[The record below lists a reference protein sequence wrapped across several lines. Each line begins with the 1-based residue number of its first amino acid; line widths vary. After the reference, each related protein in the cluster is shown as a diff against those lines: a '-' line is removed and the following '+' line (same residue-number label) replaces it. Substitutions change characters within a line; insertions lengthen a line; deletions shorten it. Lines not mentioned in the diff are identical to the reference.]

1 MRDALRVL
9 VLLVVVLV
17 LGSGCAMGPDYAR
30 PAMEVPEEF
39 VQPAAPDSSSA
50 NLPWWDLF
58 QDAELDTLLRTAL
71 VQNKDLKIAL
81 ARIDEARAVLGISR
95 ADQFP
100 SIDYS
105 GTAVRGKTSEEVIRN
120 VGGSHTNFFALG
132 AQLFYEADLWGRYRR
147 ATESSR
153 AVLLSTE
160 YAATNV
166 TISLVAN
173 VASTY
178 FLLRDLDAR
187 YAIARQ
193 TLASRQEALVLM
205 RNKFAGGVIPEL
217 DVHQAEIQEAI
228 AAAAVPELEAQ
239 VVQTE
244 NGLSILLGRTPGP
257 IVRGLTLTEQVMPPE
272 IPAGLPVDLLE
283 RRPDVRASE
292 EALHAQTARIGVA
305 QAARLPSISL
315 TGAGGVESSDIDQF
329 FTQGASFWNIG
340 ANLFGP
346 LLDFGKRRSA
356 VEVERARTEQ
366 AVAFYEQSVLQALR
380 EVEDALIAA
389 RTSRERYRALQRQ
402 VVAAQST
409 VRLAQLRY
417 DGGVTSYLE
426 VLDSERTLFDSQ
438 LSESQALQQQLV
450 SIVQLYKALG
460 GGWQIPEP
468 EDQAAAADTTS
479 NHESSNEEGP

>member
-1 MRDALRVL
+1 
-9 VLLVVVLV
+9 
-17 LGSGCAMGPDYAR
+17 MGPDYAR

-468 EDQAAAADTTS
+468 EDQ
-479 NHESSNEEGP
+479 

>member
-1 MRDALRVL
+1 
-9 VLLVVVLV
+9 
-17 LGSGCAMGPDYAR
+17 
-30 PAMEVPEEF
+30 
-39 VQPAAPDSSSA
+39 
-50 NLPWWDLF
+50 
-58 QDAELDTLLRTAL
+58 
-71 VQNKDLKIAL
+71 
-81 ARIDEARAVLGISR
+81 
-95 ADQFP
+95 
-100 SIDYS
+100 
-105 GTAVRGKTSEEVIRN
+105 
-120 VGGSHTNFFALG
+120 
-132 AQLFYEADLWGRYRR
+132 
-147 ATESSR
+147 
-153 AVLLSTE
+153 
-160 YAATNV
+160 
-166 TISLVAN
+166 
-173 VASTY
+173 
-178 FLLRDLDAR
+178 
-187 YAIARQ
+187 
-193 TLASRQEALVLM
+193 
-205 RNKFAGGVIPEL
+205 
-217 DVHQAEIQEAI
+217 
-228 AAAAVPELEAQ
+228 
-239 VVQTE
+239 
-244 NGLSILLGRTPGP
+244 
-257 IVRGLTLTEQVMPPE
+257 MPPE

>member
-1 MRDALRVL
+1 MRRGLSLL
-9 VLLVVVLV
+9 VLALTA
-17 LGSGCAMGPDYAR
+17 SGCAVGPKYVR
-30 PAMEVPEEF
+30 PEMEVPEGY
-39 VQPAAPDSSSA
+39 VQPASPESTAAA

-58 QDAELDTLLRTAL
+58 QDAQLDTLLRTAL
-71 VQNKDLKIAL
+71 AENKDLKISM
-81 ARIDEARAVLGISR
+81 ARIDEARAALGISR

-100 SIDYS
+100 SIQYS
-105 GTAVRGKTSEEVIRN
+105 GAAARGKTSEEVVRG
-120 VGGSHTNFFALG
+120 VGGSTTNHFNLG
-132 AQLFYEADLWGRYRR
+132 ADRFYEADLWGKYRR

-153 AVLLSTE
+153 AALLSTE

-187 YAIARQ
+187 LEIARQ
-193 TLASRQEALVLM
+193 TLVSRQDALKLM
-205 RNKFAGGVIPEL
+205 RDKFEGGIIPEL

-239 VVQTE
+239 MVQTQ
-244 NGLSILLGRTPGP
+244 NALSILLGHPPGP
-257 IVRGLTLTEQVMPPE
+257 IVRGLTLEEQVLPPD
-272 IPAGLPVDLLE
+272 IPAGLPADLLE
-283 RRPDVRASE
+283 RRPDVRATE

-305 QAARLPSISL
+305 QAARLPAISL
-315 TGAGGVESSDIDQF
+315 TAAGGVESSDLDQF

-346 LLDFGKRRSA
+346 LLDFGKRKSA

-366 AVAFYEQSVLQALR
+366 AVQQYELSVLQALR
-380 EVEDALIAA
+380 EVEDALISV
-389 RTSRERYRALQRQ
+389 RTSRERYVALQRQ
-402 VVAAQST
+402 VVAAQSALT
-409 VRLAQLRY
+409 LSQLRY

-426 VLDSERTLFDSQ
+426 VLDSERSLFESQ
-438 LSESQALQQQLV
+438 LLESQVLQQHLV

-460 GGWQIPEP
+460 GGWQTSAE
-468 EDQAAAADTTS
+468 ADTQSTQTR
-479 NHESSNEEGP
+479 

>member
-30 PAMEVPEEF
+30 PAVEVPEGF

-329 FTQGASFWNIG
+329 FTQGASFWNVG

-468 EDQAAAADTTS
+468 EAQAAAADTTS
-479 NHESSNEEGP
+479 NDESSNEEGP